1 MALQTPP
8 SEPAERLQPG
18 SESTGY
24 HRAVGRRRLRVL
36 LAGCVGA
43 LLGIGAYTFR
53 YAEGLSYFSTEPS
66 ACANCHI
73 MQSQYQSWGRA
84 SHHSVA
90 VCVDCHLPHAGL
102 RKLLAKAENGY
113 RHSKEFTAQ
122 TFAEPIFVQAT
133 GQAILEENCR
143 RCHAEL
149 TAALDS
155 GAHLAKDRVRCVH
168 CHSMVG
174 HGEPARLGGP
184 LPYVRTTRN
193 VP

>member
-1 MALQTPP
+1 MALQTQP
-8 SEPAERLQPG
+8 SEPAELLPAGQR
-18 SESTGY
+18 STGY

-84 SHHSVA
+84 SHHTVA

-113 RHSKEFTAQ
+113 RHSKGNLPLRPSPSRSLFRPRAKPSSKRTVDA
-122 TFAEPIFVQAT
+122 AT
-133 GQAILEENCR
+133 RAD
-143 RCHAEL
+143 RCA
-149 TAALDS
+149 
-155 GAHLAKDRVRCVH
+155 G
-168 CHSMVG
+168 
-174 HGEPARLGGP
+174 
-184 LPYVRTTRN
+184 
-193 VP
+193 